1 VPVCSR
7 EEEKRRETIRRPETF
22 SDQHF
27 SFRET
32 IILRFDNASAIEMLK
47 GGMDAQLGKSGG

>member
-22 SDQHF
+22 SDRHF

-32 IILRFDNASAIEMLK
+32 VSLRFDNASTIEMVE
-47 GGMDAQLGKSGG
+47 GGMDAQLGKSGE